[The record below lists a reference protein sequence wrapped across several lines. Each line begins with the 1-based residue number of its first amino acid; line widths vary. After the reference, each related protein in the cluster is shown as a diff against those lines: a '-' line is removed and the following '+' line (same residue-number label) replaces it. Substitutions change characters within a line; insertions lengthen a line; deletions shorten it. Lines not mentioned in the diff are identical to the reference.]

1 MPIRSSSHGN
11 RNGSILH
18 GYAHSVPGAYSRT
31 DQRALRAV
39 AVQFFV
45 NGALFASF
53 VPRLPEIRD
62 RVGVSVAGVGVLL
75 SIAGVLGLAGSAGA
89 SHAISRLGTRRVILA
104 AGVLLSMSLAVV
116 GLATVPA
123 VLLVGL
129 SMMMAFDALVDIAM
143 NMQGS
148 WLSARRHTPVMSRLH
163 GLWSLGALVGG
174 VASSRVAEAGVGLPE
189 HLLVAAGLLLMFIG
203 VIGPGL
209 LRVDEAV
216 AQSES
221 VPDLSEPEG
230 IASSSRAT
238 LLLFLIIGFTAAAM
252 ESTSFDWAAFRLVDD
267 LGTSA
272 GFAALGYAA
281 VMGGMTLGRFA
292 GDWGKARLG
301 QERLNSL
308 SVAMTA
314 TGLAV
319 ASFAP
324 NRFLV
329 VAGYLIA
336 GLGIASQL
344 PFVYDTAAKRPGR
357 PGAGLG
363 ALSAGLRIAILVVP
377 FAIGGIAGSRLS
389 VGTAVALVALP
400 SAVIFLLMTAN
411 PRYIRSRQT

>member
-104 AGVLLSMSLAVV
+104 AGALLSMSLAVV

-129 SMMMAFDALVDIAM
+129 SMMMAFDALVDVAM

-221 VPDLSEPEG
+221 VPDLSEP
-230 IASSSRAT
+230 
-238 LLLFLIIGFTAAAM
+238 
-252 ESTSFDWAAFRLVDD
+252 
-267 LGTSA
+267 
-272 GFAALGYAA
+272 
-281 VMGGMTLGRFA
+281 
-292 GDWGKARLG
+292 
-301 QERLNSL
+301 
-308 SVAMTA
+308 
-314 TGLAV
+314 
-319 ASFAP
+319 
-324 NRFLV
+324 
-329 VAGYLIA
+329 
-336 GLGIASQL
+336 
-344 PFVYDTAAKRPGR
+344 
-357 PGAGLG
+357 
-363 ALSAGLRIAILVVP
+363 
-377 FAIGGIAGSRLS
+377 
-389 VGTAVALVALP
+389 
-400 SAVIFLLMTAN
+400 
-411 PRYIRSRQT
+411 

>member
-1 MPIRSSSHGN
+1 M
-11 RNGSILH
+11 
-18 GYAHSVPGAYSRT
+18 
-31 DQRALRAV
+31 

-62 RVGVSVAGVGVLL
+62 RIGVSVAGVGVLL
-75 SIAGVLGLAGSAGA
+75 SIAGALGLAGSAVA
-89 SHAISRLGTRRVILA
+89 SHAITRVGTRKVILA
-104 AGVLLSMSLAVV
+104 AGALLSMSLAVV
-116 GLATVPA
+116 GFATVPA

-174 VASSRVAEAGVGLPE
+174 VASSRVADAGVSLPV
-189 HLLVAAGLLLMFIG
+189 HLLIAAGLLLV
-203 VIGPGL
+203 VISVVGTGL
-209 LRVDEAV
+209 LRVDETAT
-216 AQSES
+216 QSES
-221 VPDLSEPEG
+221 PLNQGEPGEM
-230 IASSSRAT
+230 ASSSGAT
-238 LLLFLIIGFTAAAM
+238 LLLFLMIGFTAAAM
-252 ESTSFDWAAFRLVDD
+252 ESTSFDWAAFRLADD

-281 VMGGMTLGRFA
+281 VMGGMTVGRFA
-292 GDWGKARLG
+292 GDWGKVRLG
-301 QERLNSL
+301 QERLNWL

-319 ASFAP
+319 ASFVP
-324 NRFLV
+324 NRFLIV
-329 VAGYLIA
+329 SGYLLA
-336 GLGIASQL
+336 GLGIASLL
-344 PFVYDTAAKRPGR
+344 PSVYDTAAKRPGR

-389 VGTAVALVALP
+389 VGTAVAIVALP
-400 SAVIFLLMTAN
+400 SAIIFLLMTAN
-411 PRYIRSRQT
+411 PRYIRTRHT

>member
-1 MPIRSSSHGN
+1 MPLPD
-11 RNGSILH
+11 LH
-18 GYAHSVPGAYSRT
+18 VQGLTSGYAHSVPEVYGQSERS
-31 DQRALRAV
+31 ALRAV

-62 RVGVSVAGVGVLL
+62 RIGVSVAGIGALL
-75 SIAGVLGLAGSAGA
+75 SIAGVLGLVGSAVA
-89 SHAISRLGTRRVILA
+89 SHAITRIGTRNVILA
-104 AGVLLSMSLAVV
+104 AGALLSMSLAVV

-174 VASSRVAEAGVGLPE
+174 VASSRVADAGVSLPA
-189 HLLVAAGLLLMFIG
+189 HLLVAAGLLLVVIG
-203 VIGPGL
+203 VVGPGL
-209 LRVDEAV
+209 LRDDETAT
-216 AQSES
+216 QSES
-221 VPDLSEPEG
+221 PPDRG
-230 IASSSRAT
+230 DANGMASSSRVT
-238 LLLFLIIGFTAAAM
+238 LLLFLVIGFTAAAM
-252 ESTSFDWAAFRLVDD
+252 ESTSFDWAAFRLTDD

-301 QERLNSL
+301 QDRLNSL
-308 SVAMTA
+308 SVTMTA

-319 ASFAP
+319 ASFVP
-324 NRFLV
+324 NRFLI
-329 VAGYLIA
+329 VAGYLLA
-336 GLGIASQL
+336 GLGIASLL
-344 PFVYDTAAKRPGR
+344 PSVYDTAAKRPGR

-363 ALSAGLRIAILVVP
+363 ALTAGLRVAILVVP
-377 FAIGGIAGSRLS
+377 FAIGGIAGSHLS
-389 VGTAVALVALP
+389 VGTAVAIVALP
-400 SAVIFLLMTAN
+400 SAIIFLLMTVN
-411 PRYIRSRQT
+411 PRYIRTRHT

>member
-1 MPIRSSSHGN
+1 MPEVYGQSERS
-11 RNGSILH
+11 
-18 GYAHSVPGAYSRT
+18 
-31 DQRALRAV
+31 ALRAV

-62 RVGVSVAGVGVLL
+62 RIGVSVAGIGALL
-75 SIAGVLGLAGSAGA
+75 SIAGVLGLVGSAVA
-89 SHAISRLGTRRVILA
+89 SHAITRIGTRNVILA
-104 AGVLLSMSLAVV
+104 AGALLSMSLAVV

-174 VASSRVAEAGVGLPE
+174 VASSRVADAGVSLPA
-189 HLLVAAGLLLMFIG
+189 HLLVAAGLLLVVIG
-203 VIGPGL
+203 VVGPGL
-209 LRVDEAV
+209 LRDDETAT
-216 AQSES
+216 QSES
-221 VPDLSEPEG
+221 PPDRG
-230 IASSSRAT
+230 DANGMASSSRVT
-238 LLLFLIIGFTAAAM
+238 LLLFLVIGFTAAAM
-252 ESTSFDWAAFRLVDD
+252 ESTSFDWAAFRLTDD

-301 QERLNSL
+301 QDRLNSL
-308 SVAMTA
+308 SVTMTA

-319 ASFAP
+319 ASFVP
-324 NRFLV
+324 NRFLI
-329 VAGYLIA
+329 VAGYLLA
-336 GLGIASQL
+336 GLGIASLL
-344 PFVYDTAAKRPGR
+344 PSVYDTAAKRPGR

-363 ALSAGLRIAILVVP
+363 ALTAGLRVAILVVP
-377 FAIGGIAGSRLS
+377 FAIGGIAGSHLS
-389 VGTAVALVALP
+389 VGTAVAIVALP
-400 SAVIFLLMTAN
+400 SAIIFLLMTVN
-411 PRYIRSRQT
+411 PRYIRTRHT

>member
-104 AGVLLSMSLAVV
+104 AGALLSMSLAVV

-363 ALSAGLRIAILVVP
+363 ALSAGLRIAVLIVP

>member
-1 MPIRSSSHGN
+1 MPLPD
-11 RNGSILH
+11 LH
-18 GYAHSVPGAYSRT
+18 VQGLTSGYAHSVPEVYGQSERS
-31 DQRALRAV
+31 ALRAV

-62 RVGVSVAGVGVLL
+62 RIGVSVAGIGALL
-75 SIAGVLGLAGSAGA
+75 SIAGVLGLVGSAVA
-89 SHAISRLGTRRVILA
+89 SHAITRIGTRNVILA
-104 AGVLLSMSLAVV
+104 AGALLSMSLAVV

-129 SMMMAFDALVDIAM
+129 SLMMAFDALVDIAM

-174 VASSRVAEAGVGLPE
+174 VASSRVADAGVSLPA
-189 HLLVAAGLLLMFIG
+189 HLLVAAGLLLVVIG
-203 VIGPGL
+203 VVGPGL
-209 LRVDEAV
+209 LRDDETAT
-216 AQSES
+216 QSES
-221 VPDLSEPEG
+221 PPDRG
-230 IASSSRAT
+230 DANGMASSSRVT
-238 LLLFLIIGFTAAAM
+238 LLLFLVIGFTAAAM
-252 ESTSFDWAAFRLVDD
+252 ESTSFDWAAFRLTDD

-301 QERLNSL
+301 QDRLNSL
-308 SVAMTA
+308 SVTMTA

-319 ASFAP
+319 ASFVP
-324 NRFLV
+324 NRFLI
-329 VAGYLIA
+329 VAGYLLA
-336 GLGIASQL
+336 GLGIASLL
-344 PFVYDTAAKRPGR
+344 PSVYDTAAKRPGR

-363 ALSAGLRIAILVVP
+363 ALTAGLRVAILVVP
-377 FAIGGIAGSRLS
+377 FAIGGIAGSHLS
-389 VGTAVALVALP
+389 VGTAVAIVALP
-400 SAVIFLLMTAN
+400 SAIIFLLMTVN
-411 PRYIRSRQT
+411 PRYIRTRHT